1 MCQAYARTISSLD
14 PTLPLIFITPTHH
27 KIIESYRK
35 TLKVPFAVYSDS
47 SRAVYNALG
56 VKLRSANPGTVK
68 DVGGYTHS
76 LTSWESVAV
85 AARLTP
91 TQPGDTKQ
99 LGAEFVL
106 GPGSNSVGYTH
117 RMITTRGHAPIKDV
131 IRACLMRGDGMSES
145 LKTSES
151 VIPRGR
157 SSTAARE
164 RVLSSP
170 GAFNFPTPP
179 TPATTRLPPGAS
191 HPSLPN
197 LHEASSIYEHDA
209 ASLLDVSMQ
218 TVSTNTPSM
227 LLGQTLP
234 SPTSSLAHLG
244 HYISAGYTSTGRE
257 PITPTFDRD
266 DDEVHVVERPQRPP
280 RNFSRPS
287 SLWIK
292 EDEGS
297 TEDVPPVPALE
308 KDEEK
313 DEKDSA
319 QNGAQNIALNA
330 AQNAQPRDNL
340 PYPGIGTDTPRFL
353 ESGLRS
359 PTPPAMKNGN
369 MEMSSPDADFFDIY
383 SSYDKMM
390 YSDDSYTFEPS
401 ATFQS
406 LRAAFDKDVE
416 RVKREAE
423 EQKQA
428 LVAERESSQK
438 VDERDNQRVEGVHSA
453 MDGILSDHMNED
465 DVREFDKVFVD
476 VPDVA
481 SLHTLQNPYDNE
493 LSENNNQD
501 TSLEAQGKP
510 KSLKKRGSSILK
522 RIENTARSQLHS
534 VYPNNEFDSSFGVNR
549 FNSIPLWRPRLR

>member
-1 MCQAYARTISSLD
+1 M
-14 PTLPLIFITPTHH
+14 PTHH

-35 TLKVPFAVYSDS
+35 TLKIPFPVYSDNS
-47 SRAVYNALG
+47 KSVYNTLG
-56 VKLRSANPGTVK
+56 VRLRSANPGTVK
-68 DVGGYTHS
+68 DIGGYTHN

-106 GPGSNSVGYTH
+106 GPGSSGVSYTH

-131 IRACLMRGDGMSES
+131 IRACLAGSEAS
-145 LKTSES
+145 SHTTHSHHT
-151 VIPRGR
+151 PNQRGR
-157 SSTAARE
+157 LHVSARE
-164 RVLSSP
+164 RVMSSP

-179 TPATTRLPPGAS
+179 TPSTARLPPGAS

-197 LHEASSIYEHDA
+197 LHEADSVYEQEQN
-209 ASLLDVSMQ
+209 SLVDISMQ

-234 SPTSSLAHLG
+234 SPSASLAHLG
-244 HYISAGYTSTGRE
+244 HYISSGYISSGRE

-266 DDEVHVVERPQRPP
+266 EGAGEVQVVERPQRPP

-292 EDEGS
+292 EDEGD
-297 TEDVPPVPALE
+297 EDADAPPVPPLQKSEDDGA
-308 KDEEK
+308 
-313 DEKDSA
+313 DEKKDKTH
-319 QNGAQNIALNA
+319 NA
-330 AQNAQPRDNL
+330 NL

-359 PTPPAMKNGN
+359 PTPPALKSGA
-369 MEMSSPDADFFDIY
+369 MEIAAPDEDFFEIY
-383 SSYDKMM
+383 SSYDKMV
-390 YSDDSYTFEPS
+390 YRDDSYTFEPS

-406 LRAAFDKDVE
+406 LRLAFERDVQ
-416 RVKREAE
+416 RVKSEAE
-423 EQKQA
+423 LEK
-428 LVAERESSQK
+428 RELMEK
-438 VDERDNQRVEGVHSA
+438 REGVDEATDADADADNNSAVNGV
-453 MDGILSDHMNED
+453 LSDGMDED
-465 DVREFDKVFVD
+465 AVREFEGVF
-476 VPDVA
+476 DVA
-481 SLHTLQNPYDNE
+481 SLHTLHNPHEDV
-493 LSENNNQD
+493 
-501 TSLEAQGKP
+501 AQKP
-510 KSLKKRGSSILK
+510 SLKKRGSSILK
-522 RIENTARSQLHS
+522 RIENTARSQLHT